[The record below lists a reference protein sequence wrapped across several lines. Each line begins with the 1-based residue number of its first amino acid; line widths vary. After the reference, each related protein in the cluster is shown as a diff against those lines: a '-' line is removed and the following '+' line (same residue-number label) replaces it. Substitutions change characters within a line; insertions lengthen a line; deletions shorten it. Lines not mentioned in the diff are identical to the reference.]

1 MVRNFLGWEEMARI
15 EVNAPDRDGHQVGA
29 AGDNGLD
36 VELGER
42 NASVQRRSW
51 GYQLQVAKLRASLGS
66 SVAFDP
72 TDDNT
77 LTAVPT
83 APALGQ
89 HGVCLADTGGD
100 PQVRV

>member
-1 MVRNFLGWEEMARI
+1 VGQL
-15 EVNAPDRDGHQVGA
+15 VHQHQVGA
-29 AGDNGLD
+29 AGDNGVD

-51 GYQLQVAKLRASLGS
+51 GYHFPVAKLRASLGS
-66 SVAFDP
+66 PVAFDP
-72 TDDNT
+72 TDDNP

-100 PQVRV
+100 PQVRA